1 MKSYALKIGET
12 LSLALSEIRDE
23 SGAAV
28 ASLDGWSAVCHVRT
42 APAAAVASLTL
53 TGAATGATFF
63 FSGSTA
69 SLAAGTYYA
78 DVKLTS
84 PTGFV
89 SFPAEFTV
97 AVSPP
102 ITRP

>member
-28 ASLDGWSAVCHVRT
+28 ASLSGWTAVCHLRT
-42 APAAAVASLTL
+42 APAAASPALTL
-53 TGAATGATFF
+53 TGVASGATFF

-69 SLAAGTYYA
+69 PLTPGTYYG

-89 SFPAEFTV
+89 SFPAEFTLLASLPV
-97 AVSPP
+97 
-102 ITRP
+102 TRP